1 MVIALGIV
9 CVFVG
14 IIIGYFLMVRSI
26 KPAGTLK
33 IVDNPESDS
42 PLLFL
47 ELNSEVHNLYGQR
60 YVSMQVRDLRRR
72 SQK

>member
-1 MVIALGIV
+1 MVVAVGIV
-9 CVFVG
+9 CIFIG
-14 IIIGYFLMVRSI
+14 IIIGYFLMVRSV

-33 IVDNPESDS
+33 IVDNSDGDS

-60 YVSMQVRDLRRR
+60 YVSMQVRDLRGR